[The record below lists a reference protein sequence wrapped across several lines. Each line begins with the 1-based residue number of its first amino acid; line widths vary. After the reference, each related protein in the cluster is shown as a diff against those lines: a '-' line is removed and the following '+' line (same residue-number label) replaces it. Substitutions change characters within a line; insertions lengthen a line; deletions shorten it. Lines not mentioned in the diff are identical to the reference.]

1 MTVDALIQLLQQV
14 ILFVLD
20 AILLNVQIITSML
33 ETMFRTARPKPQKSL
48 LGEVAVV
55 TGAGHGIGRELAMQL
70 SEMGVKVACW
80 DINRVGCEETVKML
94 ESEGGTGLA
103 VTCDVSNREAVGKA
117 AQFSRVQLGEV
128 SMLFNNAGIMPCKP
142 FLHFSPAEIEK
153 VFSVN
158 VMSQYWT
165 LMEFLPRMASLRR
178 GHIVSMCSMAG
189 VTGTPNLVPYCS
201 SKFAIKGLMDSL
213 FLELRLTHPESNIKM
228 TTIHPFTVDTGL
240 AKKPRSRFQS
250 VLPIT
255 SPESAAEQV
264 IVAVR
269 REYEY
274 AYIPAILCPLTAV
287 SKFLPRKAQLAI
299 MDFLDCAC
307 DPHDD
312 D

>member
-1 MTVDALIQLLQQV
+1 MTVDDLVLLLQQA

-20 AILLNVQIITSML
+20 AIVLNLQIISSIL
-33 ETMFRTARPKPQKSL
+33 ETLYRMLRPKPLKSL

-70 SEMGVKVACW
+70 AELGVKVACW
-80 DINRVGCEETVKML
+80 DIDRVGCEETVKML
-94 ESEGGTGLA
+94 EAEGGTGLA
-103 VTCDVSNREAVGKA
+103 VTCDVSDREAVAKA

-128 SMLFNNAGIMPCKP
+128 SVLVNNAGIMPCKP
-142 FLHFSPAEIEK
+142 FLQFSPSEVEK
-153 VFSVN
+153 VLSVN
-158 VMSQYWT
+158 VLSQYWT
-165 LMEFLPRMASLRR
+165 LMEFLPRMASLRK
-178 GHIVSMCSMAG
+178 GHVVSMCSMAG

-201 SKFAIKGLMDSL
+201 SKFAVKGLMDAL

-255 SPESAAEQV
+255 SPESAALQV
-264 IVAVR
+264 VTAVR
-269 REYEY
+269 REEEY
-274 AYIPAILCPLTAV
+274 AYIPAVLCPLTAV
-287 SKFLPRKAQLAI
+287 SRLLPRKAQLAV

-312 D
+312 